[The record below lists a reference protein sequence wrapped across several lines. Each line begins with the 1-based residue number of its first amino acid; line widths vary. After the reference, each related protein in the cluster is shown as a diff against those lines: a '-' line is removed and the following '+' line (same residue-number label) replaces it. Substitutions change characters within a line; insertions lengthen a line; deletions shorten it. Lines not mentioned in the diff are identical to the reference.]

1 VKLHLDE
8 DLSPVIADILRRRG
22 FDVSSAHEVG
32 ATQLSDAQQLHHATH
47 AERVLVTR
55 NLRDFVV
62 LAGDYIA
69 RGQAHAGMI
78 LIPAALRGNEFA
90 TIADAIERIVT
101 ANPDGLRGAIVFAR
115 RD

>member
-8 DLSPVIADILRRRG
+8 DLSPVIAEILRRRG
-22 FDVSSAHEVG
+22 LDVSSAHEVG
-32 ATQLSDAQQLHHATH
+32 TTQLSDAQQLHHTTQ

-69 RGQAHAGMI
+69 RGQAHAGII
-78 LIPAALRGNEFA
+78 LVPAVFRGNEFA
-90 TIADAIERIVT
+90 AIADAIERIVA
-101 ANPDGLRGAIVFAR
+101 ANPDGLRGAILFAQR
-115 RD
+115 E